1 MSRPAGA
8 RPVPPRHVSLCIL
21 SGPTWRTPG
30 RAVLRKGPLR
40 GFYQVKQCHERPR
53 TRLVRTGGMR
63 VFDAAARFPHS
74 CTIPNCSLG
83 AYVCGRRY
91 VLVEEACKR
100 VPEPAVPARK
110 GPGARVR
117 KRSLPTHKRARA
129 LRGARGKFRARSE
142 RSGAHVFQTGRYRD
156 GSLIARHAARS
167 AARATRRVPSAGPS
181 CPKRKAPTSC
191 PAPPLR
197 ACRASLALPASRRHL
212 APREPPRPLALRE
225 RLACLRPPA
234 SRRRQGARARSCGGR
249 SRAASQAARERL
261 RAVRTTRREEERA

>member
-30 RAVLRKGPLR
+30 RAVLRKGSLR

-129 LRGARGKFRARSE
+129 LRGARGKFRARNE

-156 GSLIARHAARS
+156 RSLLPGMRREVRHGRQGVSRVRGRAAR
-167 AARATRRVPSAGPS
+167 RGKPL
-181 CPKRKAPTSC
+181 
-191 PAPPLR
+191 LR
-197 ACRASLALPASRRHL
+197 ARLLRCGHAGRPRRPGGTWRPGSPQGPWRSGSVWRACSPRR
-212 APREPPRPLALRE
+212 PE
-225 RLACLRPPA
+225 
-234 SRRRQGARARSCGGR
+234 GARALGR
-249 SRAASQAARERL
+249 ARVAAGRAPRRKR
-261 RAVRTTRREEERA
+261 RANGFEP